1 MRSTR
6 LAFILALT
14 LSPFRFLCAADQ
26 PTTAKPPSQ
35 TGDPWA
41 QLAKFST
48 TGSFPFYFGTSV
60 AISGDIV
67 AVGAPYTNNN
77 QYGSGVVY
85 VYVKPATGWAN
96 MTQAAVLYSSVSSS
110 CDNFGASVSISGNTI
125 VVGNRQNFF
134 TCIPSGPGAAYVYV
148 EPAGG
153 WRGSLTETAK
163 LTASDGVMG
172 DALGN
177 SVSLSANTVVAGA
190 PSAFPSAGAAY
201 VFAEPAGGW
210 TSANQTAK
218 LTSSDGQ
225 GGDSFGL
232 SVSIRGSTVVV
243 GAPDAPIGAN
253 AVQGAAYV
261 FIKPASGWANGTQ
274 LAKLT
279 ASDGNTAAIL
289 GQSVSISGNTIVAG
303 APGTVIGRN
312 FSQGA
317 AYTFVEPT
325 GGWSNMTQTA
335 KLTETVGYAGDLLG
349 TAVSIDGNTVAAG
362 APDFSR
368 GVLFGA
374 YASEGAVYVFTKP
387 PGGWVN
393 SFSKLYLTG
402 SDARYISTLGASVGV
417 SGKLVV
423 AGAPR
428 HGHYS
433 GAPYLFL
440 LP

>member
-1 MRSTR
+1 MSSALIT
-6 LAFILALT
+6 FILALI
-14 LSPFRFLCAADQ
+14 LSPSRPAGAAGEEN
-26 PTTAKPPSQ
+26 ALKSPSQ
-35 TGDPWA
+35 SGDPWA

-85 VYVKPATGWAN
+85 VYVKPTTGWAN
-96 MTQAAVLYSSVSSS
+96 MTQAAVLYPSVSSS

-125 VVGNRQNFF
+125 VVGNPQNFF

-153 WRGSLTETAK
+153 WRGSLTETAL
-163 LTASDGVMG
+163 LTASDGVTG

-177 SVSLSANTVVAGA
+177 SVSLSGNTIVAGA

-201 VFAEPAGGW
+201 VFSQPAGGW
-210 TSANQTAK
+210 TSGNQTAK
-218 LTSSDGQ
+218 LTSSDAQ
-225 GGDSFGL
+225 GGDLFGS
-232 SVSIRGSTVVV
+232 SVSLSGNTAVI
-243 GAPDAPIGAN
+243 GAPDAAIGAN
-253 AVQGAAYV
+253 QVQGAAYV
-261 FIKPASGWANGTQ
+261 FTEPASGWASGTQ
-274 LAKLT
+274 TAKLT
-279 ASDGNTAAIL
+279 ASDGNAVAQL
-289 GQSVSISGNTIVAG
+289 GQSVSISGSTIAAG
-303 APGTVIGRN
+303 APGTVIGGN
-312 FSQGA
+312 LGQGA
-317 AYTFVEPT
+317 AYTFVEPA
-325 GGWSNMTQTA
+325 GGWRNMAQTA
-335 KLTETVGYAGDLLG
+335 KLTATVGYAGDYLG
-349 TAVSIDGNTVAAG
+349 DAISIDGNTLVAG
-362 APDFSR
+362 APYFSR
-368 GVLFGA
+368 GDYFGP
-374 YASEGAVYVFTKP
+374 YGREGAVYVFTKP

-393 SFSKLYLTG
+393 SSSTLYLTG
-402 SDARYISTLGASVGV
+402 ADSRFIGTLGASVGV

-428 HGHYS
+428 LAQYS